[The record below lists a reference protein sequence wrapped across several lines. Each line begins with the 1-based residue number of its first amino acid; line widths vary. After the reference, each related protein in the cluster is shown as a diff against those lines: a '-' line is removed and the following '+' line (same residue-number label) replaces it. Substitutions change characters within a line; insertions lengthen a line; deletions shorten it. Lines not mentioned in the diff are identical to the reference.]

1 MNGTGF
7 FPTLKDRVGGGMVHR
22 HNSYISSQMKL
33 KLGSNIIWIMFTSNS
48 GGKVMTS
55 LLFCFYDVIITFM
68 THATFKILTS
78 PIFNGTSSNLVWG

>member
-1 MNGTGF
+1 MERAF

-48 GGKVMTS
+48 GGKGD
-55 LLFCFYDVIITFM
+55 DVIV
-68 THATFKILTS
+68 IL
-78 PIFNGTSSNLVWG
+78 FL